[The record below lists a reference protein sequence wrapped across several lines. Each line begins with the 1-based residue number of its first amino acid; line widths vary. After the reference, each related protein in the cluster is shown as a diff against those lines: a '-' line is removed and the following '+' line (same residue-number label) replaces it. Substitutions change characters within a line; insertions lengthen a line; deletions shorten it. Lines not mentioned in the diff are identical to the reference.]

1 MVMSGAALGS
11 VAFHLECSRSVEKR
25 LMGKTCSLDEARAV
39 KASAAAAFGR
49 LAEVAGV
56 GNTRVGDGYGVKVNL
71 SRPPDTPGLPTEIDG
86 VPIQVEIVGP
96 IRKQNTA
103 DSNSNKRTG

>member
-1 MVMSGAALGS
+1 MD
-11 VAFHLECSRSVEKR
+11 
-25 LMGKTCSLDEARAV
+25 KTCSLDEARAA

-56 GNTRVGDGYGVKVNL
+56 GITRVGDGYGVKVNL

-96 IRKQNTA
+96 IRKQSSPEA
-103 DSNSNKRTG
+103 RRE